1 MSDLDILR
9 EMIKDDVLV
18 PVQVGNYGKREL
30 VLKEG
35 SGQHIYEIKIH
46 KIPDNIIAFKA
57 DKFPPPKAVFK
68 NHKKECKRADFIVVA
83 NSDKENWIIYIEMKA
98 GGTDLACDIKLQLK
112 GAECLLAY
120 CRAIG
125 RTFWLEQDFLK
136 ENDYEQRFVSIKN
149 ARVNKRPTRILPKS
163 GVHDKPEKM
172 LKLNSPNRN
181 MLEFNQ
187 IVNG

>member
-1 MSDLDILR
+1 MSDLEILR
-9 EMIKDDVLV
+9 EMIRDDVLV
-18 PVQVGNYGKREL
+18 PVQIGSYGKREL

-35 SGQHIYEIKIH
+35 SGQHTCEIIIH

-57 DKFPPPKAVFK
+57 DRFPPPIAVFNNDK
-68 NHKKECKRADFIVVA
+68 GECKRADFIVVA

-98 GGTDLACDIKLQLK
+98 GGNDLARDIVLQLK

-125 RTFWLEQDFLK
+125 RTFWPEQGFLK
-136 ENDYEQRFVSIKN
+136 ENNYEQRFVSIKN
-149 ARVNKRPTRILPKS
+149 ARMNKRPTRLLPES

-181 MLEFNQ
+181 MLQFNK
-187 IVNG
+187 IVKG